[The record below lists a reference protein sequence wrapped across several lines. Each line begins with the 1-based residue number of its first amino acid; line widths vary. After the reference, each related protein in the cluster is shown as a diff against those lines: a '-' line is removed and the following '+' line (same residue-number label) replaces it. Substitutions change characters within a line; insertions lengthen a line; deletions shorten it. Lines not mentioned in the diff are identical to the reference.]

1 MIKFDKPEKLN
12 GEQLRQE
19 LKAANVVLPDAL
31 SDLFDDGIDGLW
43 LNIADKD
50 ESKAK
55 TIIDAHIPKPIP
67 EPTIEQK
74 LASVG
79 LNLEDLK
86 AALGL

>member
-1 MIKFDKPEKLN
+1 MIKFDKPKELN

-19 LKAANVVLPDAL
+19 LKAAGVVLPDTL
-31 SDLFDDGIDGLW
+31 SDLFDDGLDGLW
-43 LNIADKD
+43 LDIADKD

-55 TIIDAHIPKPIP
+55 KIIDAHIPKPVP
-67 EPTIEQK
+67 EPTVVEK

-86 AALGL
+86 VALGL